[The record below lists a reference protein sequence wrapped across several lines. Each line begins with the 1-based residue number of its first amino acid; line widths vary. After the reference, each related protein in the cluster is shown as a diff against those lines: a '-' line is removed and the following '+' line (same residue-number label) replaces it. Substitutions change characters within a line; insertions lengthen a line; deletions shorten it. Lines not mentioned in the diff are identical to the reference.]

1 MELSLDKHCSDAV
14 SVGIECGSWTRVMR
28 LVVIIVLSMIVD
40 SGTTLENVA
49 INDVLPVCH

>member
-28 LVVIIVLSMIVD
+28 LVVIIVMSRL
-40 SGTTLENVA
+40 L
-49 INDVLPVCH
+49 